1 MTIIQLLINILS
13 VFRLSNLFYEE
24 DGPYKI
30 FELIRERSGLFVY
43 QTNSGVIRNL
53 DESGENYNFFG
64 NLLSCFWCISIYISL
79 FVYILDQFKL
89 GKIFNIIMAFSAAS
103 ILIKEKIIG

>member
-1 MTIIQLLINILS
+1 MTIIQLFINVLS
-13 VFRLSNLFYEE
+13 VFRMANLFYEE

-30 FELIRERSGLFVY
+30 FELIRERSGLFIY
-43 QTNSGVIRNL
+43 QTNNGVVKNL
-53 DESGENYNFFG
+53 NEPDGNYNFFG

-89 GKIFNIIMAFSAAS
+89 GKILNIVMAFSAAS
-103 ILIKEKIIG
+103 ILIKEKLG